1 MIFYILEQKETL
13 SWSETLAFGAS
24 DALGVIFLTFKN
36 KQVVGFV
43 VEAMTEKKCS
53 CFFLEVKP
61 TVLAGGE
68 IPDRGTALL
77 GPVANL
83 FS

>member
-1 MIFYILEQKETL
+1 MIFYILEQKETS

-43 VEAMTEKKCS
+43 VEAMIAKKCS

-61 TVLAGGE
+61 TVLAGGG

-77 GPVANL
+77 GLVANV